1 MDQVFVLVPLT
12 FGATLAAL
20 PLAARDPRQE
30 RFAGAARIAG
40 RVIFLLVALSLSFSG
55 VARGARI
62 DTPASPTLLLAV
74 APLAV
79 IAALLL
85 AAGLRRE
92 QVDPLARGE
101 AMLMVVALPA
111 VYAGLCLEG
120 GRGAILVANV
130 AVGYLGLGRIV
141 RGRASGQ
148 RAVLWEGVAIL
159 AVLVLARLAELAGL
173 V

>member
-30 RFAGAARIAG
+30 QFASAARVAGRLVFLAVALALSFGKVARAARIDSPG
-40 RVIFLLVALSLSFSG
+40 
-55 VARGARI
+55 
-62 DTPASPTLLLAV
+62 SPTLLLAV
-74 APLAV
+74 VPLAV

-85 AAGLRRE
+85 VAGLRRE

-130 AVGYLGLGRIV
+130 SVAYLGLGRIV

-148 RAVLWEGVAIL
+148 RAVLVEGVAIL
-159 AVLVLARLAELAGL
+159 GLLVLARLAELAGAI
-173 V
+173 